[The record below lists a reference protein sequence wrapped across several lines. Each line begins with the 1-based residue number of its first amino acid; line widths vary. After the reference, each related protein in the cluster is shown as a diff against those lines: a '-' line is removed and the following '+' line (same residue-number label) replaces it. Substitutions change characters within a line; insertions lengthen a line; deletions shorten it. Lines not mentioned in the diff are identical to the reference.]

1 MLGEFQKQIQQ
12 PGNAKLAEYLHLE
25 LAELNLLDW
34 EVKVEKDPMGVIT
47 NYAIKFH
54 DNSNEAVLHKI
65 TGLSDENEVDI
76 DLNFFQQ
83 IRKEVM

>member
-12 PGNAKLAEYLHLE
+12 PGNAKLADYLHLE

-34 EVKVEKDPMGVIT
+34 EVIIEKDPMGVIT

-54 DNSNEAVLHKI
+54 DNSNEEVLHKI

-76 DLNFFQQ
+76 DLNFFQ
-83 IRKEVM
+83 